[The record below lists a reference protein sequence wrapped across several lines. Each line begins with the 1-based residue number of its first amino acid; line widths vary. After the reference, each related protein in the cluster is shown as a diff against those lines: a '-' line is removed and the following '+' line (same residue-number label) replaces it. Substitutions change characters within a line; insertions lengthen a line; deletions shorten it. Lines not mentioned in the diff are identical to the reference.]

1 MQDAESLLRNIEL
14 KITKIALDYQ
24 QEKDK
29 NKEILTE
36 KQRLLDII
44 SEQKV
49 KIEQLENKNK
59 LLKIKN
65 IVEDSTGS
73 KEMKLKI
80 NELVR
85 EIDRCIELLLNN

>member
-1 MQDAESLLRNIEL
+1 MQNAESLLRNIEL

-44 SEQKV
+44 SEQKI